1 MLSGQFLENVK
12 CHGNLSI
19 NQSMGTDTKNMENI
33 NLDNF
38 INFSPTMSFKFVI
51 LKADQK
57 ILHLIFL
64 IRQICLSSVAKVKD
78 FLKNNI
84 GHFEVKK

>member
-1 MLSGQFLENVK
+1 MLSVTET
-12 CHGNLSI
+12 S
-19 NQSMGTDTKNMENI
+19 QSMGTDTKNMENI

-84 GHFEVKK
+84 GHFEVKNDMNRGKYTD